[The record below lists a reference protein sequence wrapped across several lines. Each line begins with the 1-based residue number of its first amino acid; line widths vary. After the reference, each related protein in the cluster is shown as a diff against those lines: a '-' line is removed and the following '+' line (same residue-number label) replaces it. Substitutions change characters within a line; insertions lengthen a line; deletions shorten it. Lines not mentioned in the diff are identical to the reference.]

1 MENRTRTALSLI
13 GITIGI
19 ASVSI
24 VFSVNDSG
32 RALIFKE
39 LETFGIRSV
48 WISRSVSQVSND
60 RPYYSGTG
68 MTTQDFL
75 YFKGNCCQPIKAIS
89 PIVIPRIANSIV
101 YEGKRLNVSIV
112 GVDRSFF
119 SINNESLTVGR
130 FFSNDEVQRRDCSV
144 LLSEKAADL
153 LEIETVGSPNSDDY
167 ILLGDKFCSL
177 VGIVG
182 KKSRDFLSSINA
194 VKNEPD
200 LRLVAPYTVIQ
211 DLNGDS
217 QVINYIQGEATSVE
231 LSENAINA
239 VIEYLTAKYE
249 GKYSYRGE
257 SLKTYIDTANNILL
271 GVSVMGI
278 TAAIVSLLVGGLAI
292 MNIML
297 ISVVERTK
305 EIGIRMAVGARKTD
319 ILLQFIFEAMLISL
333 VSGVFGVLLGI
344 VLIKLIPYVVAIE
357 IQISVIGIV
366 IALLCSLFTGLVSG
380 LYPAIRAS
388 NLTPI
393 EALRHE

>member
-1 MENRTRTALSLI
+1 
-13 GITIGI
+13 
-19 ASVSI
+19 
-24 VFSVNDSG
+24 
-32 RALIFKE
+32 
-39 LETFGIRSV
+39 
-48 WISRSVSQVSND
+48 
-60 RPYYSGTG
+60 
-68 MTTQDFL
+68 
-75 YFKGNCCQPIKAIS
+75 
-89 PIVIPRIANSIV
+89 
-101 YEGKRLNVSIV
+101 
-112 GVDRSFF
+112 
-119 SINNESLTVGR
+119 
-130 FFSNDEVQRRDCSV
+130 
-144 LLSEKAADL
+144 
-153 LEIETVGSPNSDDY
+153 
-167 ILLGDKFCSL
+167 
-177 VGIVG
+177 
-182 KKSRDFLSSINA
+182 LSSINA

-200 LRLVAPYTVIQ
+200 LRIIVPYTVVQ

-231 LSENAINA
+231 SSDNAINE
-239 VIEYLTAKYE
+239 VIEYLTAKYD

-319 ILLQFIFEAMLISL
+319 ILLQFVFEAMLISL

-357 IQISVIGIV
+357 IQISVIGVV
-366 IALLCSLFTGLVSG
+366 IALLCSLVTGLVSG